1 MNSAP
6 LARGPDRVVDGHGD
20 GAQGR
25 ICSPLVTQGDRAEN
39 VAVDLGELAAA
50 AQLTGVWTEDCADR
64 FSTTG
69 RRMNDSLSG
78 WAGTSGAAMEK
89 ITTRW
94 EEVNRRLVEHVG
106 SLSVGFQL
114 AHYELSSA
122 DRESADQMER
132 STLLNLD

>member
-1 MNSAP
+1 MATSTW
-6 LARGPDRVVDGHGD
+6 LR
-20 GAQGR
+20 GR
-25 ICSPLVTQGDRAEN
+25 ICFPLVTQGDRAKN

-64 FSTTG
+64 FSTAG

-94 EEVNRRLVEHVG
+94 VEANRRLVEHVG
-106 SLSVGFQL
+106 TLSGGLQL

-122 DRESADQMER
+122 DRESADRIER
-132 STLLNLD
+132 PKLLNLN